1 MINSKIRRSKDGKE
15 NQKVRNIKRHP
26 WHNKSAHG
34 KAQGMTRLLNQLNAY
49 LKGKN
54 VVLTMP
60 TKDTNR
66 RFIRINAKDVW
77 GDLHAKQQAQQN

>member
-1 MINSKIRRSKDGKE
+1 MGKKTRKSETSKGIHGTT
-15 NQKVRNIKRHP
+15 
-26 WHNKSAHG
+26 SAHG

-66 RFIRINAKDVW
+66 RLIRINAKDVW
-77 GDLHAKQQAQQN
+77 GDLQAKQQAAQN